1 MSTKKFD
8 AKAVLSGTIPEVEKT
23 LGDLSWSDLHTLHTV
38 ETTAGEDGTD
48 PGQNRDGVVKA
59 IQAEQDSR
67 TSEFEQAMKL
77 ARESGEKAGLKI
89 FTQAEIDELQA
100 EAEKRDEASK
110 ARIDELEAEVA
121 ALKKANGAKAAPKAR
136 KVKPRDLGET
146 SEGADYAGATTIAF
160 VDTAGKS
167 IATLPDLEFG
177 EGQFD
182 TRGSGRRL
190 TETVTIPENSGAT
203 ELGAVALIDSK
214 GRVAGLSKFLQPLPV
229 GGPREVKLPA
239 GSLLF
244 RQSAKMATAPAR

>member
-8 AKAVLSGTIPEVEKT
+8 AKAILSGTIPEVEKT
-23 LGDLSWSDLHTLHTV
+23 LGDLSWSDLITLHTV
-38 ETTAGEDGTD
+38 ETTANEDGTD

-67 TSEFEQAMKL
+67 TAEFEQATKL
-77 ARESGEKAGLKI
+77 ARESGEKVGQRI
-89 FTQAEIDELQA
+89 FTQA
-100 EAEKRDEASK
+100 EAEKRDEASN

-121 ALKKANGAKAAPKAR
+121 ALKKASGAKAAPKAR
-136 KVKPRDLGET
+136 KAKPRDLGET
-146 SEGADYAGATTIAF
+146 AKDADYESATTIAF

-190 TETVTIPENSGAT
+190 TETVTIPENSGAA

>member
-1 MSTKKFD
+1 MSTKNFD
-8 AKAVLSGTIPEVEKT
+8 AKAILSGTIPEVEKT
-23 LGDLSWSDLHTLHTV
+23 LGDLSWSDLNTLHTV
-38 ETTAGEDGTD
+38 ETTANEDGSD

-67 TSEFEQAMKL
+67 IAEFEQATKL
-77 ARESGEKAGLKI
+77 ARESGEKAGQRI
-89 FTQAEIDELQA
+89 FTATDLHDQSTEYQ
-100 EAEKRDEASK
+100 

-121 ALKKANGAKAAPKAR
+121 TLKKASGAKAAPKAR
-136 KVKPRDLGET
+136 KAKPRDLGET

-203 ELGAVALIDSK
+203 ELGAVALLDSK